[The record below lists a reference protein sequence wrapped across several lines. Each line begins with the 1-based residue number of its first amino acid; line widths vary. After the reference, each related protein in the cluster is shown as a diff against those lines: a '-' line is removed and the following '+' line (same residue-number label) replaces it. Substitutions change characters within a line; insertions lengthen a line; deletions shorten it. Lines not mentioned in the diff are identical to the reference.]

1 MQLVILAVHVDHVQ
15 EIRCIIFDSIQ
26 ISNHVITRDNL
37 PYLSLFQR
45 FNQPF
50 SAFVCVISKQKVCQN
65 RSKVQIYY
73 TWILLSCLP
82 KSQTVW
88 QLLMITIMGCLFTFN
103 KYGRNIQFSQTTSRK
118 VTWCIRDFE
127 IQTLWDPNNVCTTN
141 FYISYE
147 YCSRGT
153 HTLKRFSIYE

>member
-37 PYLSLFQR
+37 PYLNLFQR
-45 FNQPF
+45 FDQPF
-50 SAFVCVISKQKVCQN
+50 PAFVCVISKQKVCQN
-65 RSKVQIYY
+65 RSKVQIYS

-88 QLLMITIMGCLFTFN
+88 QLLMITMGCLFTFN

-127 IQTLWDPNNVCTTN
+127 IQTLWDPNNACTHSLLY
-141 FYISYE
+141 FLWVLFES
-147 YCSRGT
+147 ST
-153 HTLKRFSIYE
+153 HTLKKFSIYE